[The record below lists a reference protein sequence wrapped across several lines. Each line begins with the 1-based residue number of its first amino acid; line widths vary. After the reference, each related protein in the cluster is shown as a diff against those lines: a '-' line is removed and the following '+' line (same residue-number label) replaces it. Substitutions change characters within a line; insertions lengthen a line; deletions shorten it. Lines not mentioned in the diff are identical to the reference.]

1 MDIHAMT
8 TPKKDLG
15 VVTVADLDVESHGDD
30 QERSFLLE
38 TISSTAK
45 LDEGDG
51 ELPDDVELD
60 RQARRYGKKR
70 ARSLENLIRQVVE
83 SSQVPI
89 FAI

>member
-38 TISSTAK
+38 K